1 MDSADENFDEP
12 IHLVTFFYVGP
23 SNSYGRRLPGGD
35 EDRPRAAGRRKSCK
49 CSNIGSGFRRHWLHL
64 HVPVLNVKVQRRT
77 FLSFLMSCYNSM
89 EEPVL

>member
-1 MDSADENFDEP
+1 MDSTDENLDEP

-35 EDRPRAAGRRKSCK
+35 GIGPATLGGASRARFEYRVGISSSLASSTCA
-49 CSNIGSGFRRHWLHL
+49 CSNRKGSTSNFSSFR
-64 HVPVLNVKVQRRT
+64 
-77 FLSFLMSCYNSM
+77 MSCYNSM